1 MVGVLADYTA
11 AKLDSIKSDL
21 AQMLRI
27 RPDML
32 SLSAE
37 AAVLPAT
44 GVDVS
49 ATMPDA
55 AAADFMAK
63 YAREQLMTLG
73 STQVHLRLN
82 RTLPSDLAVSS
93 AAGWCELPRR
103 LYCVFFGVSGDECDL
118 RRHSDH
124 VDRCR
129 HCPAPYGRQARR
141 LHGSAAR
148 RD

>member
-1 MVGVLADYTA
+1 MVGTLADYTA
-11 AKLDSIKSDL
+11 AKLDAIKSDL

-27 RPDML
+27 SPYTF
-32 SLSAE
+32 SLSVE
-37 AAVLPAT
+37 AAVPPAT

-82 RTLPSDLAVSS
+82 RTLASDLAVSS

-103 LYCVFFGVSGDECDL
+103 LYCVF
-118 RRHSDH
+118 
-124 VDRCR
+124 
-129 HCPAPYGRQARR
+129 YGGFR
-141 LHGSAAR
+141 
-148 RD
+148 

>member
-1 MVGVLADYTA
+1 MLCPIQVLAASLSQLTKYDPKPTVKLRMVGALADYAA
-11 AKLDSIKSDL
+11 AKLDSIKADL

-55 AAADFMAK
+55 AAADFMAD
-63 YAREQLMTLG
+63 G
-73 STQVHLRLN
+73 SRAQYRPPPQWAMSWH
-82 RTLPSDLAVSS
+82 
-93 AAGWCELPRR
+93 E
-103 LYCVFFGVSGDECDL
+103 
-118 RRHSDH
+118 
-124 VDRCR
+124 
-129 HCPAPYGRQARR
+129 
-141 LHGSAAR
+141 
-148 RD
+148 